1 MDFPISVPSIGLVNG
16 KFADEDPLGGTPGS
30 LIPAQ
35 WGNAVTEELLA
46 VIQAAGLAPDEEDN
60 DQLLQAI
67 NQLLAGATPEATATV
82 LGLVKQ
88 ATQAEAED
96 GTDTKKSMSPVRV
109 HQAIAKKTAA
119 VVISTIASKVLVAND
134 LGLVLAD
141 ATASVMNITLP
152 AANAALGVRDVII
165 RRVDNGGNRLT
176 VTAAGGDKIKF
187 HTHLAP
193 AGYPFFVLMGA
204 GDWWHLR
211 SDGAGSWWPVGRYD
225 NTALGRQAFE
235 TTTAFPPGGW
245 GAHHGLIYNR
255 AEWPW
260 VWDHA
265 QASGMLTTEALRAGK
280 EGMWTSGD
288 GASTFRSPEGRG
300 EFVRALDEARG
311 VDVDRLPGSSKLSQN
326 KAHEHGARSFLGLNG
341 TSGSNGL
348 VAYANTGVG
357 SQLPTGAVS
366 LEGGSEG
373 YPRHIAYPGRIKLI

>member
-1 MDFPISVPSIGLVNG
+1 VDFPISVPSIGLVDG

-67 NQLLAGATPEATATV
+67 NQLLADATPEASTTV

-88 ATQAEAED
+88 ATQSEAED
-96 GTDTKKSMSPVRV
+96 GVDTKKSMSPLRV
-109 HQAIAKKTAA
+109 HQAITKKLST
-119 VVISTIASKVLVAND
+119 VVVSTSVSKVLVAND

-141 ATASVMNITLP
+141 ATAAALNITLP
-152 AANAALGVRDVII
+152 AANAALGIRDVIV

-176 VTAAGGDKIKF
+176 VTAAGTDKIKF
-187 HTHLAP
+187 HTHLRAD
-193 AGYPFFVLMGA
+193 GYPFFVLMGS

-225 NTALGRQAFE
+225 NTSLGRQAFE

-265 QASGMLTTEALRAGK
+265 QASGMLTTEALRAEK
-280 EGMWTSGD
+280 EGCWTSGD
-288 GASTFRSPEGRG
+288 GALTFRSPEARG
-300 EFVRALDEARG
+300 EFIRVLDESRG
-311 VDVDRLPGSSKLSQN
+311 VDVGREAGSWMPDEMR
-326 KAHEHGARSFLGLNG
+326 AHTHKYGNTHSSTYGMSSTAVIGVSPSASINYNTSSVGGAETRPRS
-341 TSGSNGL
+341 
-348 VAYANTGVG
+348 
-357 SQLPTGAVS
+357 
-366 LEGGSEG
+366 
-373 YPRHIAYPGRIKLI
+373 IAYPGRLKLI